1 MAHIGESLHTPFR
14 PTTNTGIYKMTTN
27 KKLMFAAVAAA
38 LLPGI
43 SFAQEARTDG
53 YLTDT
58 AGRIVMSGTNLCW
71 RHRDMDVPSA
81 TGPCEIKAPVAVIPA
96 AAPIVVAAAKPAAP
110 VAKVAQKP
118 MPQKISFS
126 GDALFAFDKSVL
138 KPEGRVLLDGL
149 VKQLSGATYD
159 NIQATGHTD
168 RFGSNAYNQ
177 KLSERRANAVKDY
190 LASKDVMAS
199 RIDAQGKGETQPV
212 TKAGDCKGAKSAKV
226 IACLQPDRRVDI
238 EMTGAKTVTGSL

>member
-110 VAKVAQKP
+110 VAKVAQKH

-168 RFGSNAYNQ
+168 RFGSSAYNQ

-226 IACLQPDRRVDI
+226 VACLQPDRRVDI

>member
-1 MAHIGESLHTPFR
+1 
-14 PTTNTGIYKMTTN
+14 MTIN

-38 LLPGI
+38 LLPGVSI
-43 SFAQEARTDG
+43 AQDVRTEG

-58 AGRIVMSGTNLCW
+58 TGRIVMSGTNLCW
-71 RHRDMDVPSA
+71 RHRDMDMPSA
-81 TGPCEIKAPVAVIPA
+81 TGPCEMKAPVAIIPA
-96 AAPIVVAAAKPAAP
+96 AAPMVVAAAKPAAP

-138 KPEGRVLLDGL
+138 KPEGRVMLDGL
-149 VKQLSGATYD
+149 VTQLSGATYD

-212 TKAGDCKGAKSAKV
+212 TKAGDCLGAKSAKV

-238 EMTGAKTVTGSL
+238 EMTGAKTVTGSM

>member
-126 GDALFAFDKSVL
+126 GDALFAFDKSML

-149 VKQLSGATYD
+149 VTQLSGATYD

-168 RFGSNAYNQ
+168 RFGSSAYNQ

>member
-168 RFGSNAYNQ
+168 RFGSSAYNQ

>member
-1 MAHIGESLHTPFR
+1 
-14 PTTNTGIYKMTTN
+14 
-27 KKLMFAAVAAA
+27 
-38 LLPGI
+38 
-43 SFAQEARTDG
+43 
-53 YLTDT
+53 
-58 AGRIVMSGTNLCW
+58 
-71 RHRDMDVPSA
+71 
-81 TGPCEIKAPVAVIPA
+81 
-96 AAPIVVAAAKPAAP
+96 
-110 VAKVAQKP
+110 

-149 VKQLSGATYD
+149 VAQLSGATYD

-212 TKAGDCKGAKSAKV
+212 TKAGDCLGAKSAKV
-226 IACLQPDRRVDI
+226 VACLQPDRRVDI

>member
-118 MPQKISFS
+118 VTQKISFS

-149 VKQLSGATYD
+149 VTQLSGATYD

-212 TKAGDCKGAKSAKV
+212 TKAGDCLGAKSAKV

>member
-1 MAHIGESLHTPFR
+1 LTALATACLSTLAAAQVASNEGYIADAQRSIVVSGTGLCWHDGSWNSTMPVEPCDPAKKPFAVAPAVMATPT
-14 PTTNTGIYKMTTN
+14 P
-27 KKLMFAAVAAA
+27 AAPAPVAVAAA
-38 LLPGI
+38 
-43 SFAQEARTDG
+43 AQA
-53 YLTDT
+53 
-58 AGRIVMSGTNLCW
+58 
-71 RHRDMDVPSA
+71 
-81 TGPCEIKAPVAVIPA
+81 APVPAARVEA
-96 AAPIVVAAAKPAAP
+96 AAPLSRR
-110 VAKVAQKP
+110 
-118 MPQKISFS
+118 ISFS

-168 RFGSNAYNQ
+168 RFGSSAYNQ

>member
-149 VKQLSGATYD
+149 VTQLSGATYD

-212 TKAGDCKGAKSAKV
+212 TKAGDCLGAKSAKV

-238 EMTGAKTVTGSL
+238 EMTGAKTVTGSM